1 MAVHTH
7 LRSPTID
14 APLESAPRSAGAA
27 RTALVA
33 RSARSRRTA
42 RRVRAEVYAWAL
54 RRRTDLT
61 RAVSTGRLAHAVSGI
76 VRLAGATALAF
87 FAAQQLL
94 HTMMPI
100 TGALT
105 ALLVVQATAFATV
118 TTGAR
123 RLLAVVLGVLIA
135 VGFSVVLGF
144 TVWSL
149 GIVVAT
155 SLAVGRLLR
164 LKDQEIEVAVSAMLI
179 LAVSG
184 SEFIAEIRVL
194 ETMIGA
200 GVGVAV
206 NLVAPPRRNT
216 TEPPRAVRRLADEV
230 ATVLDVAGER
240 LVQPVPAAELKTWS
254 DQLRSATSR
263 VVEAEESVDQLA
275 ASRRLNVWSF
285 GRPDGGQPLRRAVLG
300 LEHATVTGRALL
312 ISLADLPELT
322 SRRPPEVDADGAT
335 RVRDAVASALV
346 DVAALV
352 RAYGD
357 LAVAESTLD
366 AQARG
371 LALERALGVA
381 ERLDRRRAELARLL
395 LTDGERALWLTRTP
409 VLAAMARL
417 AEDLDPARWD
427 DHHTDWRAEQDAKL
441 GRSEAVQRI
450 LEAPLPSWMV
460 RD

>member
-1 MAVHTH
+1 MTEPSPVAPERSTGSGRAV
-7 LRSPTID
+7 
-14 APLESAPRSAGAA
+14 
-27 RTALVA
+27 
-33 RSARSRRTA
+33 RRM
-42 RRVRAEVYAWAL
+42 RAELYAWSL
-54 RRRTDLT
+54 RRRTELT
-61 RAVSTGRLAHAVSGI
+61 RAATSGRLAHAFSGI

-105 ALLVVQATAFATV
+105 ALLIVQATAFATL

-123 RLLAVVLGVLIA
+123 RLVAVVLGVLIA

-155 SLAVGRLLR
+155 SLAVGRVLR
-164 LKDQEIEVAVSAMLI
+164 LKDQEIEVAISAMLI

-200 GVGVAV
+200 AVGVAV
-206 NLVAPPRRNT
+206 NLVVPPRRNS

-240 LVQPVPAAELKTWS
+240 LVQPVPATELKAWS
-254 DQLRSATSR
+254 DHLRAATAR

-285 GRPDGGQPLRRAVLG
+285 GRPNSELPLRRAVLG

-312 ISLADLPELT
+312 IALADIPELT
-322 SRRPPEVDADGAT
+322 HRRTDEVDLDGSAG
-335 RVRDAVASALV
+335 VRDAVAAALV
-346 DVAALV
+346 DAAALI
-352 RAYGD
+352 RGYGD

-366 AQARG
+366 AASREH
-371 LALERALGVA
+371 AFERAVGVA
-381 ERLDRRRAELARLL
+381 ERLDGSRVELARLL
-395 LTDGERALWLTRTP
+395 LTGSERAVWLARTP
-409 VLAAMARL
+409 VLAALARL
-417 AEDLDPARWD
+417 AHDLDPTRWD
-427 DHHTDWRAEQDAKL
+427 DQHADWRAEQDAKA
-441 GRSEAVQRI
+441 GRTEAVQRI